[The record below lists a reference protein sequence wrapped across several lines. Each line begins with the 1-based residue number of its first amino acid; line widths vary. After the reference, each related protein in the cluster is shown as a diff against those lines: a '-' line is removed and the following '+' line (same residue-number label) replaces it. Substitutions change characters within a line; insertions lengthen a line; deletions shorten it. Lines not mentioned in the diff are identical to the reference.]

1 VLVSRSAGRLLQ
13 AIKVPPPRNPAPVR
27 NQGERLGGRER
38 ERERMEEAGAGQV
51 VGAQEPAAGGTQ
63 APPRVADPVV
73 AALTE
78 DGAASGADDVPL
90 LPAAVEV
97 VPAAAPAAAS
107 WFKVRTAVSLP
118 PSTSRMPCC
127 TSVRTRDE
135 GWDRRWRGAG
145 FARRATIAAR
155 SVAVNH
161 CAAVMAASDHIARGE
176 GTPTIATV
184 IPPSSQL
191 PTSISSVRTRVEGWE
206 MARGRIRTASVH
218 SARLD
223 RSLGPWASSYH
234 GHGRELLTGACSECW
249 VTM

>member
-13 AIKVPPPRNPAPVR
+13 VIKVPPPRNPAPVR

-97 VPAAAPAAAS
+97 VPAAAPAAAAAS

-127 TSVRTRDE
+127 PACMR
-135 GWDRRWRGAG
+135 
-145 FARRATIAAR
+145 FQR
-155 SVAVNH
+155 SYE
-161 CAAVMAASDHIARGE
+161 R
-176 GTPTIATV
+176 
-184 IPPSSQL
+184 
-191 PTSISSVRTRVEGWE
+191 
-206 MARGRIRTASVH
+206 
-218 SARLD
+218 
-223 RSLGPWASSYH
+223 
-234 GHGRELLTGACSECW
+234 
-249 VTM
+249 

>member
-1 VLVSRSAGRLLQ
+1 VLIFSPCRIERSLCASVPQRWSTAPGYKSTTATQSSAGAKSKRE
-13 AIKVPPPRNPAPVR
+13 A
-27 NQGERLGGRER
+27 GRER
-38 ERERMEEAGAGQV
+38 EQERMEEAGAGEV
-51 VGAQEPAAGGTQ
+51 VGTQEPAAGGTQ
-63 APPRVADPVV
+63 APPRVADPDV

-78 DGAASGADDVPL
+78 DGAAPGADDVPL
-90 LPAAVEV
+90 RAAVEV

-161 CAAVMAASDHIARGE
+161 CAAVMAASDHSKRRGHSDHSDRH
-176 GTPTIATV
+176 
-184 IPPSSQL
+184 SSL
-191 PTSISSVRTRVEGWE
+191 
-206 MARGRIRTASVH
+206 
-218 SARLD
+218 
-223 RSLGPWASSYH
+223 
-234 GHGRELLTGACSECW
+234 
-249 VTM
+249 